1 MELNRTGHENR
12 GQQPPQPQQPPQYK
26 SRSTRGG
33 EGESLWPGRP
43 PGTEHSQN
51 NNHVQPKLSKQGRRL
66 VETQVEKPLIRV
78 KDKPWPGRSP
88 TKGDSTIARKACD
101 HPEHQAKKYVGQPL
115 SLHQDIPSSGTQHK
129 YTQGGEHTEKI
140 KDSIKTQCLMV
151 QGRFQEARHQ
161 KHPQPC

>member
-1 MELNRTGHENR
+1 MD
-12 GQQPPQPQQPPQYK
+12 K
-26 SRSTRGG
+26 D
-33 EGESLWPGRP
+33 
-43 PGTEHSQN
+43 
-51 NNHVQPKLSKQGRRL
+51 
-66 VETQVEKPLIRV
+66 QVEKPLIRV
-78 KDKPWPGRSP
+78 GDKPWPGRSLD
-88 TKGDSTIARKACD
+88 TGDSTTTHKEGK

-161 KHPQPC
+161 KHPQPCQHNIN